1 MDQQSA
7 KQIGCLNAVNYG
19 YEVTDKVL
27 WTQVTSIHVLMCNKS
42 QGLKILLIKTHL
54 EGKKKETVTPDFS
67 NAKHKAGDCS

>member
-1 MDQQSA
+1 
-7 KQIGCLNAVNYG
+7 
-19 YEVTDKVL
+19 
-27 WTQVTSIHVLMCNKS
+27 MCNKS